1 MKAFGHSTQI
11 NEFGDTVNRVTYYW
25 QFNGEKVHAY
35 CVSNTPYDASL
46 PHRSSVSVHVE
57 HELVKILE
65 LDIDSTDSR
74 EYIKGV
80 VEKWLRRYH

>member
-11 NEFGDTVNRVTYYW
+11 NEFGDTVNKVTYYW

-46 PHRSSVSVHVE
+46 PYRSSVTINVE

-65 LDIDSTDSR
+65 LDNNYINAP
-74 EYIKGV
+74 EYIKGI
-80 VEKWLRRYH
+80 VEKWLRRYY